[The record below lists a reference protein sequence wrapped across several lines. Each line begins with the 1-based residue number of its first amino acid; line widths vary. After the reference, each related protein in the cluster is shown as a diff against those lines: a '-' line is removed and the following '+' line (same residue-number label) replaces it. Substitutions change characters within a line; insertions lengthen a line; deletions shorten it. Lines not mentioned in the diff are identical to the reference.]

1 LPTPWG
7 EAIPFLAMHGKQN
20 SPLAVF
26 CVKSGTK
33 YPADYANRLRR
44 MVARNLTLPHGF
56 HCLTDD
62 PAGLDPEI
70 HAHPLTGPDPGT
82 CWNKLRIFD
91 RESAP
96 AGTVILYLDLDVV
109 VTGRLDELVSWREGE
124 DFIGQ
129 PDWNRPV
136 FPQFNSSVM
145 RLMAGAHTE
154 VAESFR
160 ESVDAGRLRRG
171 DEWDATTKGRDKVV
185 YWRGWRRFGGDQEWI
200 TAALRPKR
208 SVCSRAFPSGWI
220 VSYKKHGRR
229 GLPPAAKI
237 VVFHGSPKP
246 HEVTDD
252 YVLEHWR

>member
-1 LPTPWG
+1 MPRR
-7 EAIPFLAMHGKQN
+7 EAIPFLSMHGKQN

-26 CVKSGTK
+26 CVKSGAK

-44 MVARNLTLPHGF
+44 MVSRNLGLPHSF

-62 PAGLDPEI
+62 PEGLDRDIVP
-70 HAHPLTGPDPGT
+70 HPLPPPDPGT
-82 CWNKLRIFD
+82 CWNKLRIFGRD
-91 RESAP
+91 AAP

-109 VTGRLDELVSWREGE
+109 VTGNLDDLVNWRADES
-124 DFIGQ
+124 FVGQ
-129 PDWNRPV
+129 PDWNRP
-136 FPQFNSSVM
+136 FLPQFNSSVM
-145 RLMAGAHTE
+145 RLVAGTHPE
-154 VAESFR
+154 VAESFH
-160 ESVDAGRLRRG
+160 EGAGTGRLRRR
-171 DEWDATTKGRDKVV
+171 DEWDATTQGRDKVV

-208 SVCSRAFPSGWI
+208 NIRSRAFPPGWI